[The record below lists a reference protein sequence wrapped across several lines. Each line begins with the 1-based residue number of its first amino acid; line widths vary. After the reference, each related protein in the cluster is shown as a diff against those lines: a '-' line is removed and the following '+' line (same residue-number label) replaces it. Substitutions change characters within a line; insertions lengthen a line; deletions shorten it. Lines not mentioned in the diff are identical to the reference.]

1 MRNKDAMLLETCYN
15 KVKGLVKEG
24 VEDMEFISPVDVDY
38 IDTDSQEVKDLSHL
52 NVQNDSIVI
61 DKKNDEVTIKYK
73 IEIEYRKYGIKNMYA
88 YGFKLLPFKFTV
100 MDEEFEEKVIK
111 EMPETDLS
119 DAQFETSHLEGKQ
132 FYPTSI
138 KLFVDKDLNIVPEK
152 CIVEF

>member
-1 MRNKDAMLLETCYN
+1 MLLENCYN
-15 KVKGLVKEG
+15 KVKGLIKEG

-38 IDTDSQEVKDLSHL
+38 IDTDSPEIKKMEHL
-52 NVQNDSIVI
+52 NVKNNAVGFDS
-61 DKKNDEVTIKYK
+61 KSDEVTIKFR
-73 IEIEYRKYGIKNMYA
+73 IELEYRKYGIKDMYA
-88 YGFKLLPFKFTV
+88 YGFKLMPFKFTV

-111 EMPETDLS
+111 EMPEMDLS
-119 DAQFETSHLEGKQ
+119 DAKFETSLLEGKH